1 MRKMTRFTMSI
12 AKKMSKVLLQKI
24 EKQIK
29 EDPILLELYE
39 LEKERMGM
47 YWDEKNFHSFI
58 LGSSI
63 SSLMNH
69 PILMYMHRKLL
80 PQHIGNLGFLV
91 AVKNK
96 KGKYVSKEIGK
107 TDKELLKICRIW
119 GRISNYPKTEKEM
132 HERRIEESKRKIA
145 DLEWADKKALIRK
158 GTDQG

>member
-1 MRKMTRFTMSI
+1 MII

-47 YWDEKNFHSFI
+47 YWDKKNFLSFI

-63 SSLMNH
+63 SALMNH
-69 PILMYMHRKLL
+69 PILMYMSRKLL
-80 PQHIGNLGFLV
+80 PNSQYIGNFGFLV

-119 GRISNYPKTEKEM
+119 GKISNYPKTEKEM

-145 DLEWADKKALIRK
+145 DLEWADKKTLIRK

>member
-1 MRKMTRFTMSI
+1 MSI
-12 AKKMSKVLLQKI
+12 AKKMKEVLLRKI

-47 YWDEKNFHSFI
+47 YWDKKNFLPYIF
-58 LGSSI
+58 GSTSG
-63 SSLMNH
+63 LMNH

-80 PQHIGNLGFLV
+80 PSSQYTGDFGFLV
-91 AVKNK
+91 AKKNK
-96 KGKYVSKEIGK
+96 KGKYVQKEIGK

-119 GRISNYPKTEKEM
+119 GKISNYPKTEKEM

-145 DLEWADKKALIRK
+145 DIEWADKKALIRK

>member
-1 MRKMTRFTMSI
+1 MGMNKYFTDSI
-12 AKKMSKVLLQKI
+12 KEAILDKT
-24 EKQIK
+24 EKEIK

-47 YWDEKNFHSFI
+47 YWDKKNFLSFI
-58 LGSSI
+58 LGSST

-80 PQHIGNLGFLV
+80 PSSQYIGNFGFLV
-91 AVKNK
+91 AVKNT
-96 KGKYVSKEIGK
+96 KGKYVQKEIGK

-119 GRISNYPKTEKEM
+119 GKISNYPKTEKEM
-132 HERRIEESKRKIA
+132 HERRIEESKSKIA

>member
-1 MRKMTRFTMSI
+1 MSI

-47 YWDEKNFHSFI
+47 YWDEKNFLSFI